1 MKRYVAAVAAVLMA
15 FQAVRAD
22 EGMWMINA
30 ISRALETNM
39 HERGL
44 LLDAK
49 DIYDADAPG
58 ASVADAVVSLDFG
71 CTGSVV
77 SNRGLVI
84 TNHHCAYAD
93 VHALSTPGHNYLEDG
108 FWAGSDAEEI
118 PIPGKRIQFLR
129 RVIDVTEEA
138 RALSD
143 AQHLEGKAMGFRR
156 LSYLMEK
163 KYQEET
169 GLIASLNSMWSGSKY
184 YMALYEEYSDI
195 RLVAAPPVSIA
206 AFGGDIDNWEWPQHK
221 CDFALYRIYTAPD
234 GKPSEYSSRNVPLKP
249 TRVLEIAP
257 QGLKVGDFTMVIGYP
272 GRTSRYSSS
281 AKIRYETEVTLPVAN
296 DIRRRQM
303 EIISKW
309 MNADGKVRL
318 MYSNR
323 FFSLSNVQELQ
334 EGEVMCIGRFGVLDS
349 VKRQEK
355 RLQQWIEAAPDR
367 KQELGG
373 LLSELDRTYTAI
385 APAEKNLAY
394 YREAIIRGIRVRMI
408 ATRVNNLVRGKN
420 AAEQAPFNRKAL
432 GGHLAEMD
440 PRVEKELWRYNA
452 EVYMENVDSCFWT
465 AGQKAAYA
473 TYGRDYD
480 AMCENLWRGSW
491 ITDFDSLKK
500 YVTTDALPDEKMF
513 QDTLYQF
520 LMENRMPDFNAAI
533 DKAAAG
539 DNVTNL
545 GRKYTRAL
553 YQMREEA
560 GVPQYP
566 DANSTMRLTYGTVG
580 GYSPRDG
587 VICGA
592 FSTPAGLLAKHNPAD
607 YDFCLKDDWR
617 LMLQTGNPPR
627 AVNFITDNDITGGN
641 SGSPVLNA
649 RGQLVGLAFDGNK
662 ESLASD
668 VYYTPGYNKCVC
680 VDIQFVLWTL
690 RHYAK
695 MDRVLSEMNV
705 K

>member
-1 MKRYVAAVAAVLMA
+1 MALAA
-15 FQAVRAD
+15 RAD

-30 ISRALETNM
+30 ISKALEANM
-39 HERGL
+39 HNRGL

-58 ASVADAVVSLDFG
+58 AALADAVVSLDFG
-71 CTGSVV
+71 CSGSIV

-93 VHALSTPGHNYLEDG
+93 VHALSTPEHNYLEDG
-108 FWAGSDAEEI
+108 FWAMTDADEV
-118 PIPGKRIQFLR
+118 PIKGKSIQFLKK
-129 RVIDVTEEA
+129 VIDVTEEA
-138 RALSD
+138 QALSE
-143 AQHLEGKAMGFRR
+143 AQQLEGKAMGFRR

-163 KYQEET
+163 KYQEKT

-184 YMALYEEYSDI
+184 YMALYEEYHDI

-221 CDFALYRIYTAPD
+221 CDFAMYRIYTAPD
-234 GKPSEYSSRNVPLKP
+234 GKPAEYAPENVPLKP
-249 TRVLEIAP
+249 SRVLEIAP
-257 QGLKVGDFTMVIGYP
+257 QGIKVGDFTMIIGYP

-281 AKIRYETEVTLPVAN
+281 AKIRYEKDVTLPVAN
-296 DIRRRQM
+296 DVRKRQM

-309 MNADGKVRL
+309 MNADEQVRL
-318 MYSNR
+318 KYSNR
-323 FFSLSNVQELQ
+323 YFSLSNFQELQ
-334 EGEVMCIGRFGVLDS
+334 EGEVMCINRFGVVDS
-349 VKRQEK
+349 VLNQEEELK
-355 RLQQWIEAAPDR
+355 AWIEASPER
-367 KQELGG
+367 KKELGD
-373 LLSELDRTYTAI
+373 LLPELDRTYGAI

-394 YREAIIRGIRVRMI
+394 YRETIIRGIRPRMI
-408 ATRVNNLVRGKN
+408 GTRVSNLIRGKN

-432 GGHLAEMD
+432 GEHLEEMD
-440 PRVEKELWRYNA
+440 LRVEKELWRYAA
-452 EVYMENVDSCFWT
+452 EEYMENVDSCFWT
-465 AGQKAAYA
+465 SGQKAAYA
-473 TYGRDYD
+473 TYGKNYD
-480 AMCENLWRGSW
+480 AMCENLWNGSW
-491 ITDFDSLKK
+491 ITDFDALSK
-500 YVTTDALPDEKMF
+500 YVTTDALPTEDML
-513 QDTLYQF
+513 QDTLYLF
-520 LMENRMPDFNAAI
+520 LMENKMPEFNAAI

-553 YQMREEA
+553 YQMREEK

-587 VICGA
+587 VICSWV
-592 FSTPAGLLAKHNPAD
+592 STPAGLLAKNNPDD
-607 YDFCLKDDWR
+607 YDFCMKNDWKR
-617 LMLQTGNPPR
+617 LLETENPPQ
-627 AVNFITDNDITGGN
+627 AVDFLTDNDITGGN
-641 SGSPVLNA
+641 SGSPVMNA

-668 VYYTPGYNKCVC
+668 VYYTPGYNMCVC

-690 RHYAK
+690 EHYAK
-695 MDRVLSEMNV
+695 MDRILKEMNV

>member
-1 MKRYVAAVAAVLMA
+1 MKRMLCLTVALLAAA
-15 FQAVRAD
+15 AAYAD

-30 ISRALETNM
+30 IGKALESNM
-39 HERGL
+39 QERGL
-44 LLDAK
+44 MLGAR

-58 ASVADAVVSLDFG
+58 AALADAVVSLDFG
-71 CTGSVV
+71 CTGSIV

-93 VHALSTPGHNYLEDG
+93 VHALSTPEHNYLEEG
-108 FWAGSDAEEI
+108 FWAMSDAEEI
-118 PIPGKRIQFLR
+118 PIKGKKIQFLKK
-129 RVIDVTEEA
+129 VIDVTEEA
-138 RALSD
+138 QAISD
-143 AQHLEGKAMGFRR
+143 AQQLEGKAMGFRR

-163 KYQEET
+163 KYSEQT
-169 GLIASLNSMWSGSKY
+169 GLIASLSSMWSGSKY
-184 YMALYEEYSDI
+184 YMALYQEYSDI

-206 AFGGDIDNWEWPQHK
+206 AFGGDVDNWEWPQHK
-221 CDFALYRIYTAPD
+221 CDFALYRIYTAPN
-234 GKPSEYSSRNVPLKP
+234 GAPAEYAPENVPLKP
-249 TRVLEIAP
+249 ARVLEIAP
-257 QGLKVGDFTMVIGYP
+257 QGLRVGDFTMVIGFP

-281 AKIRYETEVTLPVAN
+281 AKIRYEAEVTLPVAN
-296 DIRRRQM
+296 DVRHRQM

-309 MNADGKVRL
+309 MNADEKVRL

-334 EGEVMCIGRFGVLDS
+334 EGEVMCINRFGVLDS
-349 VKRQEK
+349 VRRQEK
-355 RLQQWIEAAPDR
+355 KLQQWIEASPDR
-367 KQELGG
+367 QREMGG
-373 LLSELDRTYTAI
+373 LLSELDRTYTAVS
-385 APAEKNLAY
+385 PAEKSLAY
-394 YREAIIRGIRVRMI
+394 YREAIIRGIRPRMI
-408 ATRVNNLVRGKN
+408 ATRVNNLVRGRS
-420 AAEQAPFNRKAL
+420 AAVQAPFNRKAL
-432 GGHLAEMD
+432 GQHLEEMD
-440 PRVEKELWRYNA
+440 LRVEKELWRYNA

-473 TYGRDYD
+473 VYGRDYD
-480 AMCENLWRGSW
+480 TMCENLWNNSW

-500 YVTTDALPDEKMF
+500 YVTTDALPNEEMF
-513 QDTLYQF
+513 RDTLYQF
-520 LMENRMPDFNAAI
+520 LMENKMPEFNQAI

-539 DNVTNL
+539 DNVTSL

-553 YQMREEA
+553 YKMRDEA
-560 GVPQYP
+560 GLPQYP
-566 DANSTMRLTYGTVG
+566 DANSTMRITYGTVG

-592 FSTPAGLLAKHNPAD
+592 FSTPAGLLAKHNPSV
-607 YDFCLKDDWR
+607 YDFCLKDGWK
-617 LMLQTGNPPR
+617 LLLETGNPPQ

-641 SGSPVLNA
+641 SGSPVMNA

-680 VDIQFVLWTL
+680 VDIRFVLWTL
-690 RHYAK
+690 RRYAG
-695 MDRVLSEMNV
+695 MDRILSEMNV